1 MDEETLKQINRLAF
15 ENGRMRFLIG
25 EAITTM
31 NHAETFIRSRE
42 KMHRTGIDLWCELVN
57 RLQECLDDQNK
68 RCAECGGSLPMTGR
82 NDATG
87 ECSCQSLPQNL
98 EGPADLC
105 PQPAPGLAIDSRGV
119 LVRQDDKDDMT
130 KEYEIYERW
139 TK

>member
-31 NHAETFIRSRE
+31 NHAETFIRTRE

-57 RLQECLDDQNK
+57 RLQECLDEQNVPK
-68 RCAECGGSLPMTGR
+68 
-82 NDATG
+82 NV
-87 ECSCQSLPQNL
+87 
-98 EGPADLC
+98 EGPAELC
-105 PQPAPGLAIDSRGV
+105 PEPAPGLVIDSRGV
-119 LVRQDDKDDMT
+119 LVQQSDKDDMT

>member
-1 MDEETLKQINRLAF
+1 MDEDALKQINRLAF

-31 NHAETFIRSRE
+31 NHAETFIRTRE

-57 RLQECLDDQNK
+57 RLQECLDDQNV
-68 RCAECGGSLPMTGR
+68 
-82 NDATG
+82 
-87 ECSCQSLPQNL
+87 PQNV
-98 EGPADLC
+98 EC
-105 PQPAPGLAIDSRGV
+105 PTEIRPKPAPGLVVDSRGV
-119 LVRQDDKDDMT
+119 LVQQSDKDDMT

>member
-1 MDEETLKQINRLAF
+1 MDEDALKQINRLAF

-57 RLQECLDDQNK
+57 RLQECLDDQNN
-68 RCAECGGSLPMTGR
+68 RCAECGGSLPRTSR

-119 LVRQDDKDDMT
+119 LVQQSDKDDMT

>member
-25 EAITTM
+25 EVITTM

-57 RLQECLDDQNK
+57 RLQQCLDDQN
-68 RCAECGGSLPMTGR
+68 R
-82 NDATG
+82 
-87 ECSCQSLPQNL
+87 PQNV
-98 EGPADLC
+98 EGPAELC
-105 PQPAPGLAIDSRGV
+105 PKPAPGLVIDARGV

-130 KEYEIYERW
+130 KEYELYKRW
-139 TK
+139 TQ

>member
-1 MDEETLKQINRLAF
+1 MDEDALKQINRLAF

-25 EAITTM
+25 ETITTM

-68 RCAECGGSLPMTGR
+68 RCSECGGSLPVTGR

-87 ECSCQSLPQNL
+87 ECSCQRLPQNL
-98 EGPADLC
+98 EGLRSY
-105 PQPAPGLAIDSRGV
+105 APSQRRGLKSMRVAFSCSN
-119 LVRQDDKDDMT
+119 KDDMT

>member
-31 NHAETFIRSRE
+31 NHAETFIRTRE

-57 RLQECLDDQNK
+57 RLQECLDDQN
-68 RCAECGGSLPMTGR
+68 R
-82 NDATG
+82 
-87 ECSCQSLPQNL
+87 PQNV
-98 EGPADLC
+98 EGPAHLC
-105 PQPAPGLAIDSRGV
+105 PQPAPGLVVDSRGV
-119 LVRQDDKDDMT
+119 LVRQSDKDDMT